1 MGFWDTAGK
10 VAQGALNAI
19 EEKGAEIQ
27 SIKMRYEDKSS
38 GELRDI
44 VKGNGFFSASNLE
57 KQVAL
62 KILRERG
69 DE

>member
-27 SIKMRYEDKSS
+27 SIKMRYRNMSTSFEPT
-38 GELRDI
+38 L
-44 VKGNGFFSASNLE
+44 
-57 KQVAL
+57 
-62 KILRERG
+62 
-69 DE
+69 

>member
-38 GELRDI
+38 CLYIYSSQVKDIVCSGLIQQDTFLRDY
-44 VKGNGFFSASNLE
+44 
-57 KQVAL
+57 
-62 KILRERG
+62 
-69 DE
+69 

>member
-10 VAQGALNAI
+10 VAQGALYAI
-19 EEKGAEIQ
+19 EENGAEIQ

-38 GELRDI
+38 SELQDI
-44 VKGNGFFSASNLE
+44 VKGTGFLSASKLE

-62 KILRERG
+62 KILKDRG
-69 DE
+69 DA

>member
-19 EEKGAEIQ
+19 EAKGAEIQ

-38 GELRDI
+38 SELQDI
-44 VKGNGFFSASNLE
+44 VKGTGFFSASKLE

-62 KILRERG
+62 KILKDRG
-69 DE
+69 DA

>member
-38 GELRDI
+38 
-44 VKGNGFFSASNLE
+44 
-57 KQVAL
+57 
-62 KILRERG
+62 
-69 DE
+69 